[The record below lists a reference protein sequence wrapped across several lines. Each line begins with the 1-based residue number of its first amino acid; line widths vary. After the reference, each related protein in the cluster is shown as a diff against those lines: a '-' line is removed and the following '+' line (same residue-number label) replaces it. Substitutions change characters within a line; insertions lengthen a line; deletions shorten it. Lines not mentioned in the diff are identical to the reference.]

1 MKLKILQTVAKAT
14 VATGTF
20 FVCFQ
25 NGPAY
30 THVLIYVIGFRVVCC
45 AVAAHQ
51 CTHVPNCSEAQKRG
65 FAFDVAHLKYTQRTE
80 RRQKKNKQKTNSTQY
95 TVCVLFFAFVSPRLL
110 QLFGQTNS
118 TKVTVSFTVSA
129 RGILCCWWCTKCV
142 HCAPE
147 DNARCSRSL
156 SRTFC
161 IFCLLCVH
169 TLYFGGL
176 LGFLKSCLLN

>member
-80 RRQKKNKQKTNSTQY
+80 RRQKKQKTKNKLHS
-95 TVCVLFFAFVSPRLL
+95 VHS
-110 QLFGQTNS
+110 
-118 TKVTVSFTVSA
+118 
-129 RGILCCWWCTKCV
+129 LCI
-142 HCAPE
+142 
-147 DNARCSRSL
+147 
-156 SRTFC
+156 
-161 IFCLLCVH
+161 IFCFCFASTSTALWA
-169 TLYFGGL
+169 
-176 LGFLKSCLLN
+176 N

>member
-1 MKLKILQTVAKAT
+1 MNWVSRCVLRCGCPSMHSRTKLFWSPKTW
-14 VATGTF
+14 F
-20 FVCFQ
+20 CFWC
-25 NGPAY
+25 G
-30 THVLIYVIGFRVVCC
+30 
-45 AVAAHQ
+45 
-51 CTHVPNCSEAQKRG
+51 
-65 FAFDVAHLKYTQRTE
+65 AFEIHTANRTKT
-80 RRQKKNKQKTNSTQY
+80 KKKKKQKTNSTQY

>member
-80 RRQKKNKQKTNSTQY
+80 RRQTKKKNKKQTPLSTQFVY
-95 TVCVLFFAFVSPRLL
+95 YFLLLFRLD
-110 QLFGQTNS
+110 FYS
-118 TKVTVSFTVSA
+118 
-129 RGILCCWWCTKCV
+129 
-142 HCAPE
+142 
-147 DNARCSRSL
+147 SL
-156 SRTFC
+156 GKLTRQR
-161 IFCLLCVH
+161 
-169 TLYFGGL
+169 
-176 LGFLKSCLLN
+176 